1 MEASWW
7 FAALLKATS
16 AAKLRRINGIR
27 HAMDLINTLKD
38 SLFPFIDDYETEEA
52 TLIHNK
58 LP

>member
-1 MEASWW
+1 MIC
-7 FAALLKATS
+7 ALLKATS

-38 SLFPFIDDYETEEA
+38 SLFSFIDIFDYETEEA